1 MIIGLLAL
9 YFILFGGGHETYLL
23 DPNFE
28 KAVGI
33 YVKDKDR
40 KSAIDKTVKQ
50 VEKSEEGFQKQ
61 TKKVYD
67 KKLVDLNMNHAS
79 TPGEFKLVY
88 DSFYI
93 GLKDLVDGFLT
104 SELKTRSL
112 IHPNEWDSI
121 MNKAIKQP
129 DESKARKAV
138 IGRNEQLQDRLI
150 MACNKYITD
159 SADRAKTRVIIGE
172 YEIKGDNLTEAFLE
186 LNFKY
191 LKALRPYNVSRE
203 DFQPMRTRM
212 MELRRN
218 YTDALVEMR
227 FKILAMTPEKNWKD
241 LAEELNNTFTYLGPG
256 VSN

>member
-40 KSAIDKTVKQ
+40 KSEIDKIVKQ

-67 KKLVDLNMNHAS
+67 KKLVELNMNHAS
-79 TPGEFKLVY
+79 TPGDFKQVY
-88 DSFYI
+88 DNFYI
-93 GLKDLVDGFLT
+93 GLNDLVNGFLT

-121 MNKAIKQP
+121 MNKAIKLP

-138 IGRNEQLQDRLI
+138 IGRNEQLQERLI

-159 SADRAKTRVIIGE
+159 SASKTKTRVIIGE

-191 LKALRPYNVSRE
+191 LKTLRPYNVSRQ
-203 DFQPMRTRM
+203 DFEPMRSRM

-227 FKILAMTPEKNWKD
+227 FKILALTPEKNWKD
-241 LAEELNNTFTYLGPG
+241 LAKELNNTFTYLGPG

>member
-9 YFILFGGGHETYLL
+9 YFILFGGGHETFLL

-28 KAVGI
+28 KGVSM

-40 KSAIDKTVKQ
+40 KAEIDKVVKQ
-50 VEKSEEGFQKQ
+50 VEKSEESFQKQ

-67 KKLVDLNMNHAS
+67 KKLVDLNMSRTS
-79 TPGEFKLVY
+79 TPGDFKQVY
-88 DSFYI
+88 DSFYM
-93 GLKDLVDGFLT
+93 GLKELLDGFLT

-121 MNKAIKQP
+121 MNNAIKQP
-129 DESKARKAV
+129 DEAKVRKA
-138 IGRNEQLQDRLI
+138 IISRNEQLQGRLI

-159 SADRAKTRVIIGE
+159 SAGRAKLRLIIGE

-186 LNFKY
+186 LNYKY
-191 LKALRPYNVSRE
+191 LKALKPYTVSRQ
-203 DFQPMRTRM
+203 DFEPMRAKM
-212 MELRRN
+212 IELRTS
-218 YTDALVEMR
+218 YTDYLVEMR
-227 FKILAMTPEKNWKD
+227 YKIMAMATEKNWKD
-241 LAEELNNTFTYLGPG
+241 LAKELNNTFTYFGPG